1 MTADCSTVTIGLDQ
15 SPNQTR
21 SATCDGQQIG
31 PEVCE

>member
-15 SPNQTR
+15 SR
-21 SATCDGQQIG
+21 SAACDGQQIR